1 MPDAYQTFCELW
13 ASPEHQ
19 EKSAKKRKSG
29 ELTGT
34 HAFRADGF
42 IRMGQRV
49 VNLHIFFHYHM
60 YIDMLLIATCR
71 KM

>member
-1 MPDAYQTFCELW
+1 MGFSRTSREV
-13 ASPEHQ
+13 SK
-19 EKSAKKRKSG
+19 EKKVR

-34 HAFRADGF
+34 QAFRADGF